1 MNRLKRILALAGALL
16 LACMYIATLVFA
28 LMDSPLASG
37 LFRASVAA
45 TILVPVLLYGYIL
58 SPACWAAVMTTTIPQ
73 TARTTDGPA
82 VNDQTQISS
91 ASFRA

>member
-58 SPACWAAVMTTTIPQ
+58 VARLLGSRHDDDTSTDGTSPAGSDES
-73 TARTTDGPA
+73 RSG
-82 VNDQTQISS
+82 
-91 ASFRA
+91 RK

>member
-1 MNRLKRILALAGALL
+1 MNRLKRILALTGAVL

-28 LMDSPLASG
+28 LIDSPAASG

-58 SPACWAAVMTTTIPQ
+58 I
-73 TARTTDGPA
+73 ARLLGSRHTDI
-82 VNDQTQISS
+82 DSS
-91 ASFRA
+91 DSAYKDNSGQE

>member
-28 LMDSPLASG
+28 LIDSPAASG
-37 LFRASVAA
+37 FFRASVAA

-58 SPACWAAVMTTTIPQ
+58 AARLLGSRRADDTAADDIPTGGTDDSPSG
-73 TARTTDGPA
+73 RE
-82 VNDQTQISS
+82 
-91 ASFRA
+91 